1 MLENE
6 FKKIEKLLKKD
17 LDEFELKLL
26 LHYVEKL
33 KNIRILLSESFRAA
47 GIDGPIKA
55 GETNNHFAEMNKYNR
70 LASLE
75 KNIAEEIKDLSGISI
90 KQINDHLVN
99 TYGLSFEKTIEAINA
114 GLNISIK
121 FQKIPRSVVLES
133 IKNPYDRVGWN
144 WRTAGHHLKSIDLIK
159 SEITNGLI
167 EGKGYLQT
175 AADIKVK
182 VDNLANNITR
192 IVRTESHRV
201 QVLGR
206 NESLEKS
213 IKDSKKIGIELE
225 KVLISIV
232 DNRTRPQS
240 LQMNGQIAD
249 ENGLFTYPNGI
260 KGLPGNTGVPEY
272 DINDRETIIVRIKSK
287 K

>member
-1 MLENE
+1 MLEDE

-33 KNIRILLSESFRAA
+33 KKIRILLSESFRAA
-47 GIDGPIKA
+47 GIDGPIKP
-55 GETNNHFAEMNKYNR
+55 GELNYHFAEMNKYNR

-75 KNIAEEIKDLSGISI
+75 KNITEEIKDLSGISI

-99 TYGLSFEKTIEAINA
+99 TYGLSFEKTFEAINA

-201 QVLGR
+201 QQLGR
-206 NESLEKS
+206 LDS
-213 IKDSKKIGIELE
+213 IKDAEKSAKKLGIKLKRKWIAILDSK
-225 KVLISIV
+225 VR
-232 DNRTRPQS
+232 DQHY
-240 LQMNGQIAD
+240 QMNGQIAD
-249 ENGLFTYPNGI
+249 DDNLFHFPD
-260 KGLPGNTGVPEY
+260 GNTTEVPGQSGIAHH
-272 DINDRETIIVRIKSK
+272 DINCRCQIISTLG
-287 K
+287 